1 MKTRILKWGN
11 SLAVRIPKA
20 FANEMGIAE
29 DSSIQMA
36 MQEGSLIITPDCSVA
51 WTLEALLA
59 GVTKENLHEEWE
71 SDMPA
76 GREEW

>member
-1 MKTRILKWGN
+1 MKTRVLKWGN
-11 SLAVRIPKA
+11 SLAVRIPKPY
-20 FANEMGIAE
+20 ANEMGIAE

-36 MQEGSLIITPDCSVA
+36 MQEGSLIITPDRSEG

-76 GREEW
+76 GQEEW